1 MQRIGIFG
9 GTFDPVHVE
18 HVQVVKCAI
27 KELQLDKLLVMPT
40 YQPPHKSTLPSSAE
54 DRINMLKIALDGIDK
69 VEISTFEIDKKGKSY
84 TYQTVE
90 HFKSLYECELFFI
103 VGADMLIDFKTWRY
117 PERIMAVCTLAT
129 FGRED
134 FTPDYKAEEEYF
146 LKNFNKS
153 FVRLNYVGTS
163 SSSTKIRVYNWFNLD
178 LSGLTADGVI
188 KYIKDNNL
196 YKGDV
201 YCDFVAS
208 ALPQKRLI
216 HTASVVI
223 TALSKAKSLGLDAD
237 KVRISATLHDVAKYL
252 DHTKVSGFSIEKD
265 VPQPV
270 IHAFLGAFVAKKML
284 GITDE
289 EILDAIAYHTSG
301 KANMTTLGKLIF
313 VADMVEECRTYEGVD
328 YLRHLFFE
336 EDFEKCFT
344 ECLREEYIHLQNK
357 KQYIY
362 GKTLEAVEYYVKDK
376 N

>member
-27 KELQLDKLLVMPT
+27 EELQLDKLLVMPT
-40 YQPPHKSTLPSSAE
+40 YLPPHKSLAPSLAQ
-54 DRINMLKIALDGIDK
+54 DRVNMLKLALDGIDK

-90 HFKSLYECELFFI
+90 YFKSKFDCELFFI

-117 PERIMAVCTLAT
+117 PERIMSACTLAT

-134 FTPDYKAEEEYF
+134 FSPDYKAEEEYF
-146 LKNFNKS
+146 TKTFSKS
-153 FVRLNYVGTS
+153 FIRLNYVGTS
-163 SSSTKIRVYNWFNLD
+163 SSSTKIRVYNWFNLS
-178 LSGLTADGVI
+178 LKGLTDDKVI
-188 KYIKDNNL
+188 QYIRDKGL

-208 ALPQKRLI
+208 ALPEKRLI
-216 HTASVVI
+216 HTANVVI
-223 TALSKAKSLGLDAD
+223 CALSKVKSLNLDFE
-237 KVRISATLHDVAKYL
+237 KVKTSATLHDVAKYL
-252 DHTKVSGFSIEKD
+252 DYTKIAGFNVDAD

-270 IHAFLGAFVAKKML
+270 VHAFLGAYIANKML

-289 EILDAIAYHTSG
+289 EVLDAIKYHTSG
-301 KANMTTLGKLIF
+301 KANMSTLGKLVF
-313 VADMVEECRTYEGVD
+313 VADMVEENRVYQGVE
-328 YLRHLFFE
+328 YLRDLFYGD
-336 EDFEKCFT
+336 DFEKCFK
-344 ECLREEYIHLQNK
+344 ECLREEFIHLKNK
-357 KQYIY
+357 TQDIY
-362 GKTLEAVEYYVKDK
+362 KKTLEAVEYYIDDK